1 MHQTVTTPAPTI
13 TPQMAKKRRSRRKRY
28 IIFGSIGLL
37 VLWIIVSII
46 LSKREKPIPVTTEKA
61 VRKTI
66 LQTVSA
72 TGKVQPETEVK
83 ISPEV
88 AGEIIELPVE
98 DGMGVKKGNLLVK
111 IKPDSYKALLEQQ
124 EAAISTA
131 KATNL
136 QLKATLVK
144 CEQDLK
150 RADDMF
156 AKKTISVQEY
166 NTAQAAYDVAKNT

>member
-1 MHQTVTTPAPTI
+1 MHQTVTTPAPTL

-88 AGEIIELPVE
+88 AGEITDLPVE
-98 DGMGVKKGNLLVK
+98 DGMRVKKGEIMLK
-111 IKPDSYKALLEQQ
+111 IKLYYYMAL
-124 EAAISTA
+124 
-131 KATNL
+131 
-136 QLKATLVK
+136 
-144 CEQDLK
+144 
-150 RADDMF
+150 M
-156 AKKTISVQEY
+156 
-166 NTAQAAYDVAKNT
+166 

>member
-1 MHQTVTTPAPTI
+1 MHQTLTTPEIDPKA
-13 TPQMAKKRRSRRKRY
+13 AKKQRARRKRQ
-28 IIFGSIGLL
+28 IIIGVAGFF
-37 VLWIIVSII
+37 VLWLIVSIA

-98 DGMGVKKGNLLVK
+98 DGKTIKRGDLLVK
-111 IKPDSYKALLEQQ
+111 INPDIYKAIVEQE
-124 EAAISTA
+124 EAAISSA
-131 KATNL
+131 KANNL
-136 QLKATLVK
+136 QQKATMLK
-144 CEQDLK
+144 TELDLQRAQDLFEK
-150 RADDMF
+150 
-156 AKKTISVQEY
+156 
-166 NTAQAAYDVAKNT
+166 

>member
-1 MHQTVTTPAPTI
+1 KVRSILALLAPLTTNFMHQTATTAAPTI
-13 TPQMAKKRRSRRKRY
+13 TPQMAKKRRSRRKRQ
-28 IIFGSIGLL
+28 IIFGAIGLL

-88 AGEIIELPVE
+88 AGEIIKSPVAG
-98 DGMGVKKGNLLVK
+98 GMGVKKGA
-111 IKPDSYKALLEQQ
+111 SF
-124 EAAISTA
+124 ST
-131 KATNL
+131 
-136 QLKATLVK
+136 
-144 CEQDLK
+144 
-150 RADDMF
+150 
-156 AKKTISVQEY
+156 I
-166 NTAQAAYDVAKNT
+166 